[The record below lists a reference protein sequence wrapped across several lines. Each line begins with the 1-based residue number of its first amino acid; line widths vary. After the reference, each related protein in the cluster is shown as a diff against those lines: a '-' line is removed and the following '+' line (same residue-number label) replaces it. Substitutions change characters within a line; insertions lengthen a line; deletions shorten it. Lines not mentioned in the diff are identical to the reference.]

1 MKEQHPPET
10 LLGTRPDGGDAV
22 NTALRMESHGEAGT
36 IQVSETTYQRLCDSF
51 VLELRGTI
59 QVKGK
64 GEMRTYR
71 VIAERNSSWSA
82 L

>member
-1 MKEQHPPET
+1 
-10 LLGTRPDGGDAV
+10 
-22 NTALRMESHGEAGT
+22 MESHGEAGT